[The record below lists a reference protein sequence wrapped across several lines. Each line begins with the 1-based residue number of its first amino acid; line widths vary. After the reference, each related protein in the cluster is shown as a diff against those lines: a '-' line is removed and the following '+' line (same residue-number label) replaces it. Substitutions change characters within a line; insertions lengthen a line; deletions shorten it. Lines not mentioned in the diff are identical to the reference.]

1 MNRGRP
7 NRKRI
12 TNLGPIMNL
21 WKREERKDEEE
32 EGTKNVK
39 IESNVLNECC
49 KPIDQE
55 HLTWPNHICQS
66 GDFVIDE
73 YYSIK
78 RKSHLKLI

>member
-49 KPIDQE
+49 KPID
-55 HLTWPNHICQS
+55 
-66 GDFVIDE
+66 
-73 YYSIK
+73 
-78 RKSHLKLI
+78 